1 MPAGFYMHTQ
11 THVHEHL
18 NIHTPP
24 THTQT
29 HIYTCMIRRAHIEII
44 SSKKRKK
51 KDEAGK
57 PDVSMLGCKY
67 SKLS

>member
-1 MPAGFYMHTQ
+1 
-11 THVHEHL
+11 
-18 NIHTPP
+18 
-24 THTQT
+24 
-29 HIYTCMIRRAHIEII
+29 MIRRAHIEII

>member
-1 MPAGFYMHTQ
+1 MGVCVCVAVVWYVLWCVCAH
-11 THVHEHL
+11 
-18 NIHTPP
+18 
-24 THTQT
+24 T